1 MYKLFKDD
9 KQKQILL
16 LKIAQNYEKLSF
28 ISEA

>member
-28 ISEA
+28 IFEA

>member
-9 KQKQILL
+9 RQKQILL